1 MAAAWPWKKFKIRS
15 KVSVACKGA
24 RTGEPGAAG
33 PRTQEGKERT
43 SFFRPSFLSI
53 RRDEGHH
60 IRASALSHT
69 SLSSRPNSGKV
80 TRCTPFSNLPGVGG
94 CSSSCSS
101 FFFLLVSFFSFSL
114 SSFPSLLSLFYASS
128 YARLLT
134 YYRSTQCSLRIDERL
149 LLWDCFKIVNTSC
162 RKVVDGGME
171 SRRRNSDGTWVFFA
185 CCANELWEGT

>member
-1 MAAAWPWKKFKIRS
+1 MAAAAWPWKKFKIRS

-33 PRTQEGKERT
+33 PRTHEGKERT
-43 SFFRPSFLSI
+43 SFFRASFLSI

-80 TRCTPFSNLPGVGG
+80 TRCTPFSNLPGVGS

-101 FFFLLVSFFSFSL
+101 FFFLRFVFLLFSL
-114 SSFPSLLSLFYASS
+114 SLLFFSSSFSSSFFLYASS
-128 YARLLT
+128 YARLL
-134 YYRSTQCSLRIDERL
+134 YLRWSMQVFFANRQRL
-149 LLWDCFKIVNTSC
+149 LLWDRSKIVNPFSILPVENLL
-162 RKVVDGGME
+162 RDGE
-171 SRRRNSDGTWVFFA
+171 
-185 CCANELWEGT
+185 

>member
-1 MAAAWPWKKFKIRS
+1 M
-15 KVSVACKGA
+15 ACKGA

-128 YARLLT
+128 IAYLLP
-134 YYRSTQCSLRIDERL
+134 
-149 LLWDCFKIVNTSC
+149 
-162 RKVVDGGME
+162 VDAMFVAN
-171 SRRRNSDGTWVFFA
+171 RRTPSSMGLF
-185 CCANELWEGT
+185 